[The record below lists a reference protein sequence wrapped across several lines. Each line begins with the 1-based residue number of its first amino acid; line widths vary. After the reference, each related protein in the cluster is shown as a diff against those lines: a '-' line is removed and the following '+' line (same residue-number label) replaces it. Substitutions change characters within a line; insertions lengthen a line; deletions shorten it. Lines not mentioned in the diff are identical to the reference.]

1 MKIGHA
7 KDFWGGVMFIVI
19 GVLFALVAK
28 GLKIGDSVLIAGYAM
43 GTPARMGPA
52 FFPFWLG
59 LILTLLGI
67 IIAVNGYR
75 NRDAGEDA
83 RFPRFH
89 WVQISYVLGSVVV
102 FGLILKAV
110 GMLIAGI
117 VLVFIS
123 SYGNPEKVSPRATAF
138 LAVGLVTFCAL
149 VFVWG
154 LKLPIPLCPN
164 VEAIQSSIGFC
175 RG

>member
-1 MKIGHA
+1 MKIGHP
-7 KDFWGGVMFIVI
+7 KDFWSGIMFLAI
-19 GVLFALVAK
+19 GAAFALVAK
-28 GLKIGDSVLIAGYAM
+28 GLKFGDSVLIAGYAM

-59 LILTLLGI
+59 LILALLGVV
-67 IIAVNGYR
+67 IAVNGVKTKGGPES
-75 NRDAGEDA
+75 A
-83 RFPRFH
+83 FPKFH
-89 WVQISYVLGSVVV
+89 WLPIAYVLGAVII
-102 FGLILKAV
+102 FGLILKWV

-123 SYGNPEKVSPRATAF
+123 SYGNPEKVSVRATAF
-138 LAVGLVTFCAL
+138 LAVGLVVFCAL

-154 LKLPIPLCPN
+154 LKLPIPLCPA

-175 RG
+175 RS

>member
-1 MKIGHA
+1 MKIGNP
-7 KDFWGGVMFIVI
+7 KDFWSGVMFAAI

-28 GLKIGDSVLIAGYAM
+28 GLKVGDSVLIAGYAM

-59 LILTLLGI
+59 LILIVLGV
-67 IIAVNGYR
+67 IIAVNGMR
-75 NRDAGEDA
+75 AQGGPESA
-83 RFPRFH
+83 FPRFH
-89 WVQISYVLGSVVV
+89 WKEIAYILGAVVL
-102 FGLILKAV
+102 FGVILKSV

-117 VLVFIS
+117 ILVFIA
-123 SYGNPEKVSPRATAF
+123 SYGNPEKVSLRATAF
-138 LAVGLVTFCAL
+138 LAIGLVTFCAL

-175 RG
+175 R

>member
-1 MKIGHA
+1 MKIGHP
-7 KDFWGGVMFIVI
+7 KDFWSGMMFVAI
-19 GVLFALVAK
+19 GLAFALVAK
-28 GLKIGDSVLIAGYAM
+28 GLKLGDSVLIQGYAM

-59 LILTLLGI
+59 AILAFFGLV
-67 IIAVNGYR
+67 IAVQGLR
-75 NRDAGEDA
+75 REGGEDA
-83 RFPRFH
+83 AFPRFH
-89 WVQISYVLGSVVV
+89 WIPILYVLGAVVL
-102 FGLILKAV
+102 FGIILKHV

-117 VLVFIS
+117 ILVFIA
-123 SYGNPEKVSPRATAF
+123 SYGNPEKVSVRATAF

-154 LKLPIPLCPN
+154 LKLPIPLCPA

>member
-1 MKIGHA
+1 MKIGHP
-7 KDFWGGVMFIVI
+7 KDFWSGIMFVAL
-19 GVLFALVAK
+19 GAGFALVAK
-28 GLKIGDSVLIAGYAM
+28 GLKFGDSVLIQGYAM

-59 LILTLLGI
+59 MILMLFGVV
-67 IIAVNGYR
+67 IAFNGYR
-75 NRDAGEDA
+75 TKGGDESA
-83 RFPRFH
+83 FPKFH
-89 WVQISYVLGSVVV
+89 WIPILYVLGAVVL
-102 FGLILKAV
+102 FGVILKHV

-117 VLVFIS
+117 ILVFLA
-123 SYGNPEKVSPRATAF
+123 SYGNPEKVSIRATAF

-154 LKLPIPLCPN
+154 LKLPIPLCPD

-175 RG
+175 R